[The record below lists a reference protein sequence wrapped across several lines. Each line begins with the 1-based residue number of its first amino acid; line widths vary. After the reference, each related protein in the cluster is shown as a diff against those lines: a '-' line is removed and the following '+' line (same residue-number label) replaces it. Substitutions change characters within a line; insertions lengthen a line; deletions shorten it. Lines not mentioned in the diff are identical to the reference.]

1 MEQSLGQRG
10 LVKLTQEGDPGG
22 GGPAGGGDQGGQG
35 ANLQLWGGVKM

>member
-10 LVKLTQEGDPGG
+10 LVKLTQGDPGG